1 MKKGNYYT
9 GTSGLLLPYKNQ
21 QFYPA
26 EFQGKSRLAVYG
38 ALFNSIEVN
47 STFYKLPMQ
56 TTIQKW
62 AESVPAHFKF
72 TFKLWREIT
81 HQKELQY
88 NGDDVRRFMEIIAAA
103 GDKKGC
109 LLVQFPP
116 GIRYNSL
123 PRVKKLLAAIIKSDP
138 HREWKLSVEFR
149 HASWYREETYR
160 LLDGFE
166 AGMVIH
172 DKTHSETP
180 LEDMDLPFVYVR
192 FHGPAGDYKGSY
204 DDSFLYEY
212 AHYIRDWRKAGK
224 DVYVYFNN
232 TIGDALK
239 NLDALK
245 SYVENDHDK

>member
-1 MKKGNYYT
+1 MKRGNYYT

-26 EFQGKSRLAVYG
+26 EFQGKSRLSVYG
-38 ALFNSIEVN
+38 ALFNSIEIN

-62 AESVPAHFKF
+62 ADSVPAHFKF

-81 HQKELQY
+81 HQKEL
-88 NGDDVRRFMEIIAAA
+88 NFNTEDVRRFMAIIAAA

-109 LLVQFPP
+109 LLIQFPP
-116 GIRYNSL
+116 GIHYNSL
-123 PRVKKLLAAIIKSDP
+123 PRVKKILASIIKADP
-138 HREWKLSVEFR
+138 QREWKLSVEFR
-149 HASWYREETYR
+149 HSSWYREETYR
-160 LLDGFE
+160 LLNSCG

-172 DKTHSETP
+172 DKTRAASPMEEME
-180 LEDMDLPFVYVR
+180 LSFVYVR

-212 AHYIRDWRKAGK
+212 AHYIRDWLEAGK
-224 DVYVYFNN
+224 EVYVYFNN
-232 TIGDALK
+232 TMGGALK
-239 NLDALK
+239 DLDILR
-245 SYVENDHDK
+245 SYVGNVLDK